1 MSRHLLGVLE
11 SSVVFQANRDAG
23 CPPGVTFDNTLG
35 LGGRKREKLNAPV
48 VDPKQTFGTV
58 AKAVQFLG
66 QRRGAR
72 THYRILTAWGRR
84 SPSVV
89 TGKQTLTPAQYSNP
103 ATAPPELE
111 WLANEE

>member
-1 MSRHLLGVLE
+1 MAGHLLGVLE
-11 SSVVFQANRDAG
+11 PSVVLQINRDAG

-35 LGGRKREKLNAPV
+35 LGGRKRELNAPV

-72 THYRILTAWGRR
+72 RLEG
-84 SPSVV
+84 
-89 TGKQTLTPAQYSNP
+89 
-103 ATAPPELE
+103 PPEDPL
-111 WLANEE
+111 L